1 MEILL
6 YILFALALNVDS
18 FCTGLAY
25 GAKSIKVPP
34 LSLLIITF
42 ISMLSIAISMA
53 AGRLLAAHIPALLAY
68 RLGSSLLLF
77 IGLWV
82 LFQTLHK
89 KQPKSRLSPAHPAAK
104 SVEIRLR
111 PFGLVIQI
119 LKEPARAD
127 FDSSGVISPRE
138 ALVLGAALAMDAFAA
153 GAAVSL
159 LGFSIVITAPA
170 VGLGHFLLAYLG
182 IAASRSISTGML
194 GRQLTPLP
202 GCILIL
208 LGLLKIC

>member
-6 YILFALALNVDS
+6 YVLFTLALNVDS
-18 FCTGLAY
+18 FSTGLTY

-34 LSLLIITF
+34 LSILII
-42 ISMLSIAISMA
+42 SMVSMASIALSMA
-53 AGRLLAAHIPALLAY
+53 AGRFLAAHLPASLAF
-68 RLGSSLLLF
+68 RLGSSLLFL
-77 IGLWV
+77 IGLWI
-82 LFQTLHK
+82 LFQTLWK
-89 KQPKSRLSPAHPAAK
+89 KQTNNYRNSENPAAK
-104 SVEIRLR
+104 TVEIRLR

-159 LGFSIVITAPA
+159 LGFSILVTAPA
-170 VGLGHFLLAYLG
+170 VGLGHFLLVYLG
-182 IAASRSISTGML
+182 IAAGRSINAGL
-194 GRQLTPLP
+194 VGRQLTALP

-208 LGLLKIC
+208 LGILKIS